1 MRHILAGT
9 TTTVLVEF
17 MTHTIDTLNMQSKVL
32 SGQTIFLYKFYFI
45 QRFSQISSKF
55 TGINAVV
62 WGYTL
67 GSVVYFLVYGKL
79 KEAFNRNTEET
90 QKASSFFYTLYS
102 SFISSALA
110 EVCALP
116 LYYPYD
122 LVKTRM

>member
-1 MRHILAGT
+1 MAGT

>member
-1 MRHILAGT
+1 LAGT